1 MKLFLV
7 RHGHAL
13 SDKEDSRRPLSARG
27 GEVTRS
33 VAAFLRPSGVL
44 AEVQAVWH
52 SPLVRARETAE
63 LLVKELGLA
72 ALLIETAG
80 LLPEDDPVAV
90 ADRLDR
96 ADQAVMIV
104 GHEPQLGA
112 LATLLVRG
120 KLKPVGFEF
129 KKSAILALEKSGG
142 RHKKSGRARWRV
154 RWHFSPELL
163 SAGRAAG
170 DKD

>member
-1 MKLFLV
+1 M
-7 RHGHAL
+7 
-13 SDKEDSRRPLSARG
+13 
-27 GEVTRS
+27 
-33 VAAFLRPSGVL
+33 
-44 AEVQAVWH
+44 
-52 SPLVRARETAE
+52 
-63 LLVKELGLA
+63 
-72 ALLIETAG
+72 
-80 LLPEDDPVAV
+80 AV
-90 ADRLDR
+90 ADRLER
-96 ADQAVMIV
+96 AEPAVMIV

-163 SAGRAAG
+163 ATSPGAG
-170 DKD
+170 DED

>member
-13 SDKEDSRRPLSARG
+13 ADKEDARRPLSAHG

-33 VAAFLRPSGVL
+33 VAAFLRTSGVL
-44 AEVQAVWH
+44 TEVQAVWH

-63 LLVKELGLA
+63 LLVKELGLD

-80 LLPEDDPVAV
+80 LLPEDDPIAV

-129 KKSAILALEKSGG
+129 KKSAILALETSGG

-154 RWHFSPELL
+154 RWLLSPELL
-163 SAGRAAG
+163 STGRAAG
-170 DKD
+170 DED

>member
-7 RHGHAL
+7 RHGHAF
-13 SDKEDSRRPLSARG
+13 SDQEDSRRPLSARG

-63 LLVKELGLA
+63 LLVKELVPD

-96 ADQAVMIV
+96 AEHAVMIV

-142 RHKKSGRARWRV
+142 RHKQSGRTRWQV
-154 RWHFSPELL
+154 RWYFSPELL
-163 SAGRAAG
+163 ATGRTAG
-170 DKD
+170 DED